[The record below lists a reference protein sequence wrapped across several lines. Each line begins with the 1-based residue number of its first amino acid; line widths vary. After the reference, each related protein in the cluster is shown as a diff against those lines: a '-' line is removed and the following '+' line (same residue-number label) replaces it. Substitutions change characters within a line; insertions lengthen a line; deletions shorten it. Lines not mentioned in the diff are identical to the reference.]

1 MTLGVSNRESQAPAG
16 AGPRES
22 GCRLLR
28 QEVLEDPQA
37 FPPLVKEQSF
47 SFDTN
52 FAATLGGKVLRVDS
66 EDSYKSVSHSGIPQS
81 VIHCYPGVQGPFG
94 GGGAAQKEM
103 TGIGR
108 KLS

>member
-1 MTLGVSNRESQAPAG
+1 M
-16 AGPRES
+16 
-22 GCRLLR
+22 GCRPLL
-28 QEVLEDPQA
+28 QEVPEDP
-37 FPPLVKEQSF
+37 PGF
-47 SFDTN
+47 STSCERAEFLFCTN

-66 EDSYKSVSHSGIPQS
+66 EDSYKSAPHSSIPQS

-108 KLS
+108 QLS